1 MNGVKDSIN
10 SVISTKDVLLRD
22 GVNSVSINIV

>member
-1 MNGVKDSIN
+1 MNGVKDFIN
-10 SVISTKDVLLRD
+10 SVISTKDALLRD